1 MQSDSQM
8 LYHNLFFFK
17 DLNMKTLLKMN
28 INMTRQYLKPL
39 NYPLESAALPN
50 LVRLSL

>member
-17 DLNMKTLLKMN
+17 DLNMKTLFKKSK
-28 INMTRQYLKPL
+28 NMTRQF
-39 NYPLESAALPN
+39 
-50 LVRLSL
+50 